1 MGKLKSN
8 TEKKVYVKIFLEPV
22 LLEKLKHL
30 HKTEGPMNYST
41 KKRKTFSA
49 FIRKILSDHVRERIT
64 SIDFLSK
71 SVEWSDKDF
80 A

>member
-1 MGKLKSN
+1 MDKGLKN
-8 TEKKVYVKIFLEPV
+8 TERIQVYIDSR
-22 LLEKLKHL
+22 LLEKLKYL
-30 HKTEGPMNYST
+30 HQQEGPMNYKT
-41 KKRKTFSA
+41 KKRRTFSI
-49 FIRKILSDHVRERIT
+49 FIKKILSDHVRERIT

>member
-1 MGKLKSN
+1 
-8 TEKKVYVKIFLEPV
+8 
-22 LLEKLKHL
+22 
-30 HKTEGPMNYST
+30 MNYKT
-41 KKRKTFSA
+41 KKRRTFSI
-49 FIRKILSDHVRERIT
+49 FIKKILSDHVRERIT